1 MMISL
6 CLLLCMSLLS
16 EISFSLQNIFDA
28 ILGPLIDGMFA
39 LAARGGKVRETLL
52 EGKTEYQ
59 DIYIV

>member
-1 MMISL
+1 
-6 CLLLCMSLLS
+6 MSLLS

-39 LAARGGKVRETLL
+39 LAARGGEVRETLL

>member
-39 LAARGGKVRETLL
+39 LAARGGEVRETLL